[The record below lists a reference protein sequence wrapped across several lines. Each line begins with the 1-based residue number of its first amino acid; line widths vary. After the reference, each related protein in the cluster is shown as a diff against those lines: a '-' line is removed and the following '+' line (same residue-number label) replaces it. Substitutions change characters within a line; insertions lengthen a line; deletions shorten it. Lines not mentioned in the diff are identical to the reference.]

1 MARFDRYLLSQLL
14 LVFGFFSLVLIL
26 IYWINRAVALFD
38 RIIADGQSAGV
49 FLELSVLAL
58 PGIIRLVLPL
68 AAFFASVYVTNKL
81 SSESELVVVQA
92 TGFSNWRLARPFLVF
107 GLVVL
112 VLESLLMHVLVPA
125 AARQEAVRNAEIA
138 QNLTARFL
146 TEGRFESPTKGVTL
160 YIREI
165 TPDGELLDVFLSDDR
180 DPAESLI
187 YTADRAFLVSTERG
201 PQLVM
206 VEGLAQTLRTA
217 DQRLFTTSF
226 EDFAFDVSA
235 LIDPQTDP
243 RPKPRE
249 LATPDL
255 LWPTAETLE
264 LTRRSPGE
272 LVSEGHDRFAQA
284 LLAVVGALLGFSA
297 LIVGGFSRFGLL
309 RNILFAV
316 FLVLIVKTIESWAL
330 TETLQDPAR
339 WPAMYLPAALG
350 IGTSALLIALSH
362 RPALFRRRARA
373 TA

>member
-350 IGTSALLIALSH
+350 IGTSSLLIALSH